1 MRRTRIG
8 VVSLLSVAVLALAA
22 EPVAAQSAPS
32 ATAELINTLNG
43 KLLYAAVPI
52 TLLVE
57 AVLFYT
63 VIKFKDS
70 DEASPT
76 RENRRLEISWTIA
89 TALVLLF
96 VGVASYGVM
105 ANNNVIFQGA
115 DIDPSDDISQ
125 DAVVVHAEAYQWGWD
140 VSYPQQNVSGLSNI
154 VIPKD
159 RPVYIEVTAR
169 NVIHAFHVPK
179 LGLKQDAM
187 PGEVNTIRTVAYET
201 GTYQGYCAEFCG
213 VAHSQMTFTVDVV
226 PQQEYQNWLQEQ
238 KSGSGGSGSGGGG
251 SGNGTATSTATS
263 GSGSLAAPSLA

>member
-8 VVSLLSVAVLALAA
+8 LVSLLSVAVLALAA
-22 EPVAAQSAPS
+22 DPAAAQSAPS
-32 ATAELINTLNG
+32 ATAELINTLNS

-57 AVLFYT
+57 AILFYT
-63 VIKFKDS
+63 VLKFKDN

-105 ANNNVIFQGA
+105 ANNNVIFQGS
-115 DIDPSDDISQ
+115 DIDPSDDVSQ
-125 DAVVVHAEAYQWGWD
+125 EAVVVHASAYQWGWD
-140 VSYPQQNVSGLSNI
+140 MSYPQQNVSGVSNI

-159 RPVYIEVTAR
+159 RPVFIEVTSQD
-169 NVIHAFHVPK
+169 VIHAFHVPK

-187 PGEVNTIRTVAYET
+187 PGEVNTIRTEAYET

-213 VAHSQMTFTVDVV
+213 VAHAQMTFTVEVV
-226 PQQEYQNWLQEQ
+226 SQQEYQSWLQEQ
-238 KSGSGGSGSGGGG
+238 KQKNSGGGG
-251 SGNGTATSTATS
+251 SESGNSTATATASS
-263 GSGSLAAPSLA
+263 GSGSLAAPSA